1 MSKKLKIAFM
11 GTPDFAATALQAL
24 IDSDHDVVAAYSQ
37 PPRPKGRGHKVQ
49 KSPVHILAEENG
61 IAVYTP
67 QSFKKEPEAVTIFEG
82 LELDIAVV
90 AAYGLLLPQSILDA
104 PKYGCLNIHGSILP
118 RWRGAAPIQ
127 RAILAGDTQSGITIM
142 QMDIGLDTGAM
153 ISKETTPITRQ
164 TTAQSL
170 HDDLAEIGSRL
181 VVEALDVLANTGALE
196 SESQNDDDAN
206 YAHRLSRD
214 DGRIDW
220 TQPADAIERQ
230 MRSLTPWP
238 GIWCLDAS
246 GKRMKI
252 HDLSLVETDTQNDGA
267 GGHPCGALLDK
278 SGLIVCGENTVLK
291 IGRLQPENA
300 KAMDV
305 ASALNGGYIAIGDVF
320 QHSS

>member
-1 MSKKLKIAFM
+1 MSDTLSKKLRIAFM
-11 GTPDFAATALQAL
+11 GTPDFAAIALQAL
-24 IDSDHDVVAAYSQ
+24 IDSDHDVVAVYSQ
-37 PPRPKGRGHKVQ
+37 PPRPKGRGQKVQ
-49 KSPVHILAEENG
+49 KSPVHILAEEHG

-67 QSFKKEPEAVTIFEG
+67 QSFKKEPDAVTTFEN
-82 LELDIAVV
+82 LDLDIAVV

-153 ISKETTPITRQ
+153 ISKETTPITML

-170 HDDLAEIGSRL
+170 HDSLAEIGSRL
-181 VVEALDVLANTGALE
+181 VVEALGVLKQTGVLNA
-196 SESQNDDDAN
+196 ESQNDDEAN
-206 YAHRLSRD
+206 YAHRLSRE

-220 TQPADAIERQ
+220 TQPAASIERQ

-238 GIWCLDAS
+238 GVWCLDAS

-252 HDLSLVETDTQNDGA
+252 HDLSLVDGA
-267 GGHPCGALLDK
+267 SVEQDIAAQPCGTLLDK
-278 SGLIVCGENTVLK
+278 RGLIACGENTAPTTRK
-291 IGRLQPENA
+291 R
-300 KAMDV
+300 
-305 ASALNGGYIAIGDVF
+305 
-320 QHSS
+320 